1 MQLSV
6 EDVENMAKQPLP
18 SDPATQEHF
27 PKNVGP
33 LLVDSTFRPVNLSKA
48 LVSSPNLL
56 ALEIPERPRYLPW
69 LSEGGNVMLYRYRG
83 VGNTFF
89 ELALAV
95 ALTTGK
101 DLWKWKC
108 SAPVSVLYVDG
119 EMQLDELRQR
129 TTALLDTPPVAALEF
144 LTSQLVYQRC
154 GGKDL

>member
-18 SDPATQEHF
+18 SDPATQEYF

-48 LVSSPNLL
+48 LVSSPDLL

-69 LSEGGNVMLYRYRG
+69 LSEGGNVMVYGYRG

-89 ELALAV
+89 QLALAV

-101 DLWKWKC
+101 DL
-108 SAPVSVLYVDG
+108 
-119 EMQLDELRQR
+119 
-129 TTALLDTPPVAALEF
+129 
-144 LTSQLVYQRC
+144 
-154 GGKDL
+154 